1 MTTYLPVITRV
12 GSISRLL
19 KQQTSQFKRYLSNIN
34 SPFQDD
40 LSDFDLDDFGLE
52 DFRHYK
58 ESPEVA
64 KYREAQLKELLHN
77 EAQPSQPTDTS
88 QESLESIA
96 TKNEP
101 TIIISKLNDPYLNLA
116 IEDYVYSKIPISK
129 TTPFKAHRLM
139 FYTNSP
145 CVVIGKNQNP
155 WKEVNLPVMNRLG
168 IPLIRRRSGGGTVVH
183 DLGNVNYSF
192 MSTKQE
198 FDRFKFVNLIVEAVN
213 GARITSTKIKVNH
226 RGDIVTKDDIVS
238 GDSGEL
244 KISGSAYK
252 LSRGKSYH
260 HGTMLLNSDLN
271 RLKQVLHRDTTQ
283 VGLVDTSKTIDSV
296 KAKVT
301 NLQISQQS
309 FIDLVS
315 NGFKFEYG
323 ISGEP
328 TTVEN
333 ENNDDPDKEFNEMM
347 GLSDFANAIK
357 SANVYQIDSDSIE
370 LPQEVV
376 SIADG
381 LKSWEWKF
389 GRTPLFMHTLENLK
403 LNISVKFTVDKGII
417 ENVELVG
424 ESHFNLLSELNERL
438 CGVQYRGDL
447 IEKALS
453 GNEATRELGSW
464 LHNSID
470 GV

>member
-1 MTTYLPVITRV
+1 MTINLLATNRGFIT
-12 GSISRLL
+12 RLL
-19 KQQTSQFKRYLSNIN
+19 KQNYNFRRYISNVN

-40 LSDFDLDDFGLE
+40 LSDIDLDDFGLG

-64 KYREAQLKELLHN
+64 NYRRNQSKDSINDELPKSP
-77 EAQPSQPTDTS
+77 AGPQIGQ
-88 QESLESIA
+88 LESTA

-101 TIIISKLNDPYLNLA
+101 IIFISKLADPYLNLA

-139 FYTNSP
+139 FYTNAP

-155 WKEVNLPVMNRLG
+155 WKEVNIPKMNQFG

-192 MSTKQE
+192 MGTKHE

-213 GARITSTKIKVNH
+213 KSNITSTKIKVNS
-226 RGDIVTKDDIVS
+226 RGDIVTQE
-238 GDSGEL
+238 GNGENGL

-271 RLKQVLHRDTTQ
+271 RLKQVLHRDVTVLGIIDTT
-283 VGLVDTSKTIDSV
+283 KTIDSV

-301 NLQISQQS
+301 NLQIPKEG
-309 FIDLVS
+309 FVDLVS

-323 ISGEP
+323 ISNAS
-328 TTVEN
+328 TTEI
-333 ENNDDPDKEFNEMM
+333 ESENDDPNKEFNEMM
-347 GLSDFANAIK
+347 GLTDFVQAVKLTNCFEINE
-357 SANVYQIDSDSIE
+357 SVE
-370 LPQEVV
+370 LPQEVYT
-376 SIADG
+376 IAEE

-389 GRTPLFMHTLENLK
+389 GRTPLFTHTLSNSK
-403 LNISVKFTVDKGII
+403 LGICVKLTVDKGLI
-417 ENVELVG
+417 VSVCWGGDSVG
-424 ESHFNLLSELNERL
+424 DSALLKELNEKL

-447 IEKALS
+447 VEQSLR
-453 GNEATRELGSW
+453 GNNATRELGNW

-470 GV
+470 RV